1 MSIYNGN
8 IEEITNKHKREY
20 ELMEAQGASEESLY
34 KKRIQMYEEIATAYR
49 SIDHYYLSQAE
60 ELRGYLQI
68 PFGDGDAAAG
78 IRRLNEYSIKIVE
91 LREELKNLSD
101 DDPKKKDLEWEI
113 NKYNDLINIAEKYID
128 MQRKSDEAAEQEM
141 NYSNKVEVEKEKWAK
156 RNQEMAVN
164 DIKNQI
170 ELNETK
176 IEGYKWSK
184 EGYELYMKYYN
195 AQLQLYASD
204 SKEYRNLINDK
215 KKYQAEFVKQAK
227 ITEMEIF
234 ELGIKDLPLEEQLT
248 KTLELMKKQ
257 HDEELANAKYT
268 DEEKIK
274 LEEEYQKR
282 VIKTKADFAV
292 RISKREEDN
301 FKNEYNRNKEQ
312 NDLLLRLYENGQN
325 EIQNVLEE
333 KLANREI
340 SIQDYNKS
348 TYELTLLNLKNQKDA
363 MDKFYNEQ
371 QTNISGQIT
380 NLEDRLKIEGLD
392 DETIKEIKSR
402 LNDLYAY
409 RAQLELDY
417 NDFIINNRK
426 QNREVEQNE
435 LIKET
440 EDFNTYMNSLRQSTN
455 DAINEILSTASVG
468 ISSKWG
474 QAFDQLSQGFQEMM
488 NNIKTGEK
496 GWQGYAKAAGLAISS
511 VGNIMNALA
520 EQQDETTKEGFEKQK
535 KFQIAAATMSMLA
548 GILNATTSAM
558 SNENAW
564 MTIWGQIA
572 LAAATSAMVAG
583 IGGAQIAAI
592 KRQQFDGGSSSGS
605 LNAGNVGSLMAPVQY
620 TQDVQGGMLMDNI
633 GDQKVVVLES
643 DITNTQNKVQIM
655 QSEAKF

>member
-1 MSIYNGN
+1 MSIYNN
-8 IEEITNKHKREY
+8 YIEEITNKHKREY

-49 SIDHYYLSQAE
+49 SIDHSYLSQAE

-68 PFGDGDAAAG
+68 SPDNAGVNAG

-156 RNQEMAVN
+156 RNQEMTAN

-257 HDEELANAKYT
+257 HDKELANAKYT

-292 RISKREEDN
+292 KISKREEDN

-340 SIQDYNKS
+340 SIKDYNKT

-402 LNDLYAY
+402 LNDLYAE

-426 QNREVEQNE
+426 QTREVEQNE
-435 LIKET
+435 LIKEI
-440 EDFNTYMNSLRQSTN
+440 EDFNTYMNALRQSTQ

-488 NNIKTGEK
+488 TNIKTGEK

-548 GILNATTSAM
+548 GILNATTSAF